1 MDDADTMTEA
11 IKQQLGACI
20 DNLPMQEKNKAVL
33 KESLGIIGRDKG
45 TLSEIA
51 DSHGVTQQHIRGLI
65 SRFQREWQYWE
76 GCRQLCDLV
85 LECIGSARVASARS
99 LCERLKTKGIH
110 VNPMLSAFFFRYA
123 CPAVKVRKIRGL
135 DVVFASNTG
144 LGREELIAWGRT
156 LTKMLKS
163 MVVVSTAEPVVLR
176 RLGMSREAFVS
187 ILDVIEALSDVR
199 RLPDGKHLFLGKGSS
214 SLATLRCLLGKVW
227 SVYESLHQDDLA
239 EILRQNTRLRIAV
252 THLEKMDNGLIIR
265 ALCESGLIQVDKSGV
280 VRPAKKRAG
289 VRLTKA
295 EDDAAGILANQGP
308 MNAADLLR
316 AMAARG
322 NCMVTARTTLDNS
335 PVICRGK
342 KGGYALWRGRLTK
355 RFANCHVA

>member
-1 MDDADTMTEA
+1 MDDAATMTDA
-11 IKQQLGACI
+11 IKQQLEACI
-20 DNLPMQEKNKAVL
+20 DNLPMQKKNKDVL
-33 KESLGIIGRDKG
+33 RESLGIIGKDKS

-51 DSHGVTQQHIRGLI
+51 ASHEVTQQHIRGLI

-76 GCRQLCDLV
+76 GCRLLCDLMQ
-85 LECIGSARVASARS
+85 ECILPARVASTQS
-99 LCERLKTKGIH
+99 LCERLRKKGISL
-110 VNPMLSAFFFRYA
+110 NPDLSPFFFRYA
-123 CPAVKVRKIRGL
+123 CPVLEVRKIRGIY
-135 DVVFASNTG
+135 VVFDRDSG
-144 LGREELIAWGRT
+144 VGRQDLIAWGRA

-163 MVVVSTAEPVVLR
+163 MVVVSTAEPLVLR

-199 RLPDGKHLFLGKGSS
+199 RLPDGEHLFLAKGSS

-227 SVYESLHQDDLA
+227 SVYESLHQDDLT

-252 THLEKMDNGLIIR
+252 THLEKMDNSLIIR
-265 ALCESGLIQVDKSGV
+265 ALCESGLVQVDSAGV